1 MSLIREQEFSEH
13 KSQSLTTQL
22 THFFPGKSK
31 KIYLHMKEDLE
42 WLKLSNILEAV
53 KCIFTAEVEQLCN
66 CILVSDGPKNILI
79 DKFLSIHLKC
89 TWIF

>member
-1 MSLIREQEFSEH
+1 
-13 KSQSLTTQL
+13 
-22 THFFPGKSK
+22 
-31 KIYLHMKEDLE
+31 MKEDLE
-42 WLKLSNILEAV
+42 WLKLSNIPEAV